1 MDILRQHPANPKL
14 LQYADR
20 PLVLLCATEHYGS
33 VMNRPF
39 NFGKYLAD
47 AAKKRQTLTRLF
59 LLFRELQSAMNPY
72 SPCKPESTDYISPF
86 ERSGPGDALDGLP
99 RYDLA
104 RWNPEFFERLHA
116 FMSLAEERGIMV
128 EVVLFSHSYSE
139 EVWSLNPL
147 HPANNLNGLPAM
159 PWHAYTTRRNERLF
173 DFQRRY
179 LRKIV
184 TELNRYG
191 NIIYEICNEPGG
203 NFPYAENTPPSE
215 EVDEWMEALLTDLRG
230 IEAKLPNQH
239 LVAGQQ
245 AFKYILP
252 GETAVLKDVHQFCE
266 ASFDRIGFDIVNM
279 HPLSNMWHRGVN
291 YDLGRFMR
299 GELRLRALRDY
310 CLAMYRENKPLNL
323 DEDNA
328 ASRFTDDFG
337 WTIHRKRAWTALFC
351 GAHYDVIDFSI
362 NKHFETGTAE
372 SNASFRNWMKILSE
386 TIHAIDLVR
395 ARPDVSFIAKT
406 PPETCVSALV
416 IDGEIHHI
424 YLADAR
430 EKDNLLAGNPIKG
443 QLVVNLPKHPQQI
456 RFVSP
461 VTGKTI
467 GEATTPGG
475 DGAVITL
482 PPFQH
487 DLLIGICKR
496 DDGAKPQK

>member
-1 MDILRQHPANPKL
+1 MNILRRHPANPKL
-14 LQYADR
+14 FQYADR

-39 NFGKYLAD
+39 NFRKYLAD
-47 AAKKRQTLTRLF
+47 AAEKNQTLTRLF

-72 SPCKPESTDYISPF
+72 SPCKPESTDYIAPF
-86 ERSGPGDALDGLP
+86 ERTGPGDALDGLP
-99 RYDLA
+99 RYDLT

-116 FMSLAEERGIMV
+116 FMALAEERGIMV

-147 HPANNLNGLPAM
+147 HPANNVNGLSAM
-159 PWHAYTTRRNERLF
+159 PWHAYTTRRIERLF
-173 DFQRRY
+173 DIQRRY

-230 IEAKLPNQH
+230 IEAELPNQH

-252 GETAVLKDVHQFCE
+252 VETAVLKDVHQFCE
-266 ASFDRIGFDIVNM
+266 ASFERIGFDIVNM

-310 CLAMYRENKPLNL
+310 CLAMYGENKPLNL

-328 ASRFTDDFG
+328 ASRFTDAFG
-337 WTIHRKRAWTALFC
+337 WTIHRKRAWTTLFC

-362 NKHFETGTAE
+362 NKHFEAGTAE
-372 SNASFRNWMKILSE
+372 SNATFRIWMKILSE
-386 TIHAIDLVR
+386 KIHAIDLVR
-395 ARPDVSFIAKT
+395 ARPDISFIAKT
-406 PPETCVSALV
+406 PPETCASALV
-416 IDGEIHHI
+416 VASGNRHV

-430 EKDNLLAGNPIKG
+430 EKEDPLTGTPIEG
-443 QLVVNLPKHPQQI
+443 SLVVNLPEHPHRI

-461 VTGKTI
+461 VTGTAT

-475 DGAVITL
+475 NGAVIPL
-482 PPFQH
+482 QPFQH
-487 DLLIGICKR
+487 DLLIELSR
-496 DDGAKPQK
+496 TM